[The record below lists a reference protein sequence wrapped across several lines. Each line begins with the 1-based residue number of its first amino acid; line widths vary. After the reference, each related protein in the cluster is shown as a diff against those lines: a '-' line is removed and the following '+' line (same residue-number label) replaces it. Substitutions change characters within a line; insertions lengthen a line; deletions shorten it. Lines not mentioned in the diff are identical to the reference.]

1 MDSWETTFMEDL
13 NQLRVSINSDFC
25 ALALLD
31 ADGFTLRWKLAS
43 GNENERYRSMK
54 FQPGRGLSDTVVKVG
69 RAVSLNLAEIIF
81 TRKLH
86 EYPIMLAES
95 LRSAYAVPLHD
106 GIQVIGVLL
115 IGDRK
120 KRLYRPEEKKAAEHA
135 GERISKLV
143 SRHSLDRLPPN

>member
-1 MDSWETTFMEDL
+1 M
-13 NQLRVSINSDFC
+13 RVSVNSDFC

-31 ADGFTLRWKLAS
+31 ADGFTLKWKLAS
-43 GNENERYRSMK
+43 GNENDRYRSMK
-54 FQPGRGLSDTVVKVG
+54 FQTGRGLSETVVKVG
-69 RAVSLNLAEIIF
+69 RAVSLNLAEIIYH
-81 TRKLH
+81 RKLH

-95 LRSAYAVPLHD
+95 LRSAYAVPLQD

-120 KRLYRPEEKKAAEHA
+120 KRVYRPEEKKEAVHA

-143 SRHSLDRLPPN
+143 SRLSLNRLPPD